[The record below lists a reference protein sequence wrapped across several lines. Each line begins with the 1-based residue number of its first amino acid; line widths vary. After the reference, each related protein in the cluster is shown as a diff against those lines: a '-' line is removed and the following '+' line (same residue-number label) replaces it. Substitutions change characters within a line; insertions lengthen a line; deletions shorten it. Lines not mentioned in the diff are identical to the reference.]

1 MINVNKRKV
10 KKIQEKNKRERKKEY
25 TNKRLNIDKKIRREK
40 NGCHFKIGLIKKLN

>member
-25 TNKRLNIDKKIRREK
+25 TNKRLNIDKKNQKR
-40 NGCHFKIGLIKKLN
+40 KKWMPF